1 MYVGALADV
10 GAEKAKW
17 MAGRPLH
24 SRTAR
29 DSHATDVSKLAT
41 PPPVLGRVPT
51 KFSRELTELMVSRP
65 GVWAAR
71 PPSEPIWPLAWP
83 NTFPPVLEP
92 MNFIIFDF

>member
-29 DSHATDVSKLAT
+29 DSQATDVSKLAT
-41 PPPVLGRVPT
+41 PSSVLGRVPT
-51 KFSRELTELMVSRP
+51 KFSHELTQLMVSRP
-65 GVWAAR
+65 GVWAAQ
-71 PPSEPIWPLAWP
+71 PPSEPILPLAAQHISSSIRAHE
-83 NTFPPVLEP
+83 FCHL
-92 MNFIIFDF
+92 